1 MKSGLSTACCVFL
14 PAMLLVLATASAS
27 VPAAADAPLPDPDR
41 RLLSSGQTE
50 GWRGNV
56 ALPAEGNGDDGDR
69 VRGRLHEWPVDLGWP
84 PASDADNV
92 VVDPQTGL
100 MWVREL
106 ARVFREP
113 GSGPEGPNA
122 SMDWEAARRAVAALD
137 YAGFGDWRLP
147 NVQELQSL
155 VDFGRALPAWEPAL
169 FGPSLDVVAS
179 PYFWTATTSPLQA
192 EEAYYVNFVD
202 GHAHPWHKAIHFSVR
217 PVRDAGAAD
226 PVVLLKTGQTR
237 SYAGTAPVEP
247 PQGEDDGHLRR
258 GWEPRYAWQDDG
270 TIDRAAENLVED
282 LNTGLMWL
290 RDPLR
295 LDGRDGAGPGV
306 GGDQDLS
313 APMDWQTALD
323 RCAALDYGGHDD
335 WRLPNVQELLSIT
348 QFGRADSP
356 QDPAAFPNAPQG
368 GGAVHDIDSRARWW
382 SSTTSI
388 RGKEGGPGHNEA
400 WFVTALPPITRHHVN
415 ARTVP
420 AKAHPG
426 FVRCVR
432 DAQPQPPPD
441 GWRPEVRSSADWA
454 ALSLVAAQGGRLGK
468 FLLAAGPAASPVASM
483 LLEVGPRSVA
493 LPAASTADAPAQDLP
508 FGAAFQDV
516 SRFPLH
522 LDFLRAAFPER
533 FGALSEEDY
542 TALAAR
548 RATRRLWAGGLR
560 AFGDAQGRA
569 VYGFD
574 LYTDSADADELP
586 RLEEVRAVCRALG
599 RAFRR
604 RPLAYSPTQPEAVR
618 AAAAWPPLDCPLA
631 FPQPAPDPGYTA
643 YTVGEAYGTVRIL
656 SVDQLDQAVLSWQD
670 IVVLDRAPTDLAQV
684 VGAVLT
690 GSAQGELSHL
700 AVRSSRR
707 GTPNA
712 YLARAPERLRSLEG
726 HLVRLTVSRAGW
738 QVKADVDPVEAQA
751 FWARIRPT
759 PLVVPPP
766 DLGDGAILRLE
777 DLAARE
783 AGGLRLV
790 GAKAANLAR
799 LGPLL
804 PEQNRATGLAIP
816 FQHYDRFLRQNEIRD
831 EALAPLTRTLDLHL
845 AALLA
850 DPRFQTDPVWR
861 AARLDRLRAAM
872 RDGDSLIPDATV
884 AAIAAAI
891 RPVFGE
897 RRMVR
902 FRSSS
907 NMEDGLVFSGAGL
920 YDSTSVCVADGEDGD
935 SKGPSLCDPLQPEE
949 RTVRRGLRRVWASLW
964 SERAVSERAWY
975 GMDQGR
981 AAMGILISPA
991 FLDEVAQGVAF
1002 TGNPLSPAADELVVN
1017 VQPGDAS
1024 VVLPEPGAVPERDV
1038 LEVRGGRVARIRREQ
1053 SSSLLP
1059 PGAQV
1064 LSDVQLNRLGELLLR
1079 LRGSYAVDPEGHD
1092 PARIFLDLEFKLTPE
1107 DELVFKQVRPYLAAD
1122 AQGRAAEGFARLELP
1137 SRPGPGGPAGLALCS
1152 AWREAEDAA
1161 TEEADFLQTTLR
1173 PGELT
1178 LPLITGTLAVDLWS
1192 APRLGPD
1199 AIPATAEG
1207 PGRLDIDLVAGRP
1220 ELRGLRLSQAF
1231 RAGSQRLVLSLEL
1244 PALRAAEPNLL
1255 RLDEATLIQDAP
1267 LWAAVDGRPAARLQ
1281 PCALPSLPDERLML
1295 DFGMAERAVLTLRYG
1310 ADRGLVPYAPAALA
1324 AAWLSLGLDGA
1335 AEQTRYVA
1343 EPRHLVYDA
1352 GRHNWNEI
1360 LCIRLEPPLGG
1371 ASVLELSAT
1380 GIPGRPDEGWSAR
1393 LLDGAGGPGRELP
1406 VTGFRRLAPRAGV
1419 GRVWL
1424 PWGRAGTE

>member
-1 MKSGLSTACCVFL
+1 MKSGLSTACRASL
-14 PAMLLVLATASAS
+14 PAILLVLATASAS
-27 VPAAADAPLPDPDR
+27 VSVAADTPPPDPDR

-56 ALPAEGNGDDGDR
+56 ALPAEDNGDDGDLI
-69 VRGRLHEWPVDLGWP
+69 RGRLHEWPADLAWP
-84 PASDADNV
+84 PATEADNV

-100 MWVREL
+100 MWVRHL
-106 ARVFREP
+106 ARAFREP
-113 GSGPEGPNA
+113 GSGPDGPNA
-122 SMDWEAARRAVAALD
+122 IMDWESARRAVAALD
-137 YAGFGDWRLP
+137 HAGFSDWRLP

-155 VDFGRALPAWEPAL
+155 VDFGRALPAWEPTV
-169 FGPSLDVVAS
+169 FGPALDTLAS
-179 PYFWTATTSPLQA
+179 PYFWSATTSPLQA

-202 GHAHPWHKAIHFSVR
+202 GHAHPWHKAMSFSIR
-217 PVRDAGAAD
+217 PVRDATAADGAPPD
-226 PVVLLKTGQTR
+226 PVVLLTTGQTR
-237 SYAGTAPVEP
+237 SYAGTAPVDP

-258 GWEPRYAWQDDG
+258 GWAPSYAWQDDG
-270 TIDRAAENLVED
+270 TIDRAAENLVTD

-295 LDGRDGAGPGV
+295 VDGQGAAGAGDGDGI
-306 GGDQDLS
+306 GGNQDLS
-313 APMDWQTALD
+313 GPMDWQTAVD
-323 RCAALDYGGHDD
+323 RCAALGYGGHDD

-356 QDPAAFPNAPQG
+356 QDPAAFPNAAQG
-368 GGAVHDIDSRARWW
+368 GGAVHDLDSRARWW
-382 SSTTSI
+382 SATSSV
-388 RGKEGGPGHNEA
+388 RGKDGGPGKDEA

-415 ARTVP
+415 ARSVP
-420 AKAHPG
+420 AKAHG
-426 FVRCVR
+426 GLVRCVR
-432 DAQPQPPPD
+432 DAAPMDPPD
-441 GWRPEVRSSADWA
+441 GWRPELRASADWA
-454 ALSLVAAQGGRLGK
+454 ALSVAAAQGGRLGK
-468 FLLAAGPAASPVASM
+468 FLLAA
-483 LLEVGPRSVA
+483 
-493 LPAASTADAPAQDLP
+493 DAPTADLP
-508 FGAAFQDV
+508 FAAAFQDV

-522 LDFLRAAFPER
+522 LDFLRAAFPEQ
-533 FGALSEEDY
+533 FGALSEGDY
-542 TALAAR
+542 SALAAR
-548 RATRRLWAGGLR
+548 RATRLLWAGGLR
-560 AFGDAQGRA
+560 AFADADGRTI
-569 VYGFD
+569 YGFD
-574 LYTDSADADELP
+574 LYTDSADAAELP
-586 RLEEVRAVCRALG
+586 RLEEVRSVCRALG

-604 RPLAYSPTQPEAVR
+604 RPLAYSPTQPEAIR
-618 AAAAWPPLDCPLA
+618 DAAAWPPLDCPLA
-631 FPQPAPDPGYTA
+631 FPRPAPDPGYAA
-643 YTVGEAYGTVRIL
+643 YTVGEAFGTLRIL
-656 SVDQLDQAVLSWQD
+656 GVDQLAQAVLSWQD

-690 GSAQGELSHL
+690 GSPQGELSHL
-700 AVRSSRR
+700 AVRSARR

-712 YLARAPERLRSLEG
+712 YLAAAPDTLRPHEG
-726 HLVRLTVSRAGW
+726 QLVRLTVGRAGW
-738 QVKADVDPVEAQA
+738 QVKADVDPAEAAA

-759 PLVVPPP
+759 PLIVPPP
-766 DLGDGAILRLE
+766 DLGEGSILRLE
-777 DLAARE
+777 ELAARE

-804 PEQNRATGLAIP
+804 PPQHRATGLAIP
-816 FQHYDRFLRQNEIRD
+816 FQHYDRFLRQNAIRD
-831 EALAPLTRTLDLHL
+831 EAVAPVTRTLDLHL

-850 DPRFQTDPVWR
+850 DARFQSDPAWR

-872 RDGDSLIPDATV
+872 RDGDSAIPDETV

-935 SKGPSLCDPLQPEE
+935 NKGPSLCDPLQPEE
-949 RTVRRGLRRVWASLW
+949 RTIRRGLRRVWASLW

-1002 TGNPLSPAADELVVN
+1002 TGNPLNPSADELVVN

-1038 LEVRGGRVARIRREQ
+1038 LEVRGGRVVRIRREQ
-1053 SSSLLP
+1053 ASSLVP

-1064 LSDVQLNRLGELLLR
+1064 LSDVHLHRLGDLLLQ

-1107 DELVFKQVRPYLAAD
+1107 GELVFKQVRPFLAAD
-1122 AQGRAAEGFARLELP
+1122 APGRASEGFARLELP
-1137 SRPGPGGPAGLALCS
+1137 GRPAPGGPTGLALCS

-1161 TEEADFLQTTLR
+1161 AEEVDFVQTTLR
-1173 PGELT
+1173 AGELT
-1178 LPLITGTLAVDLWS
+1178 LPLVTGTLAVDLWS

-1207 PGRLDIDLVAGRP
+1207 PGHLDIGLVAGRP
-1220 ELRGLRLSQAF
+1220 ELRSLRLSQAF
-1231 RAGSQRLVLSLEL
+1231 RAGSRRLILSLEL

-1255 RLDEATLIQDAP
+1255 RLDEATMIKEPP
-1267 LWAAVDGRPAARLQ
+1267 LWAAVDGRPSARLQ
-1281 PCALPSLPDERLML
+1281 PCALPPLPDERLML
-1295 DFGMAERAVLTLRYG
+1295 DFGTGGRAALTLRYG
-1310 ADRGLVPYAPAALA
+1310 ADRGLVPYTPAAVA
-1324 AAWLSLGLDGA
+1324 AAWLSLGTDG
-1335 AEQTRYVA
+1335 ESVNTRTIT
-1343 EPRHLVYDA
+1343 EPRHLIYDA
-1352 GRHNWNEI
+1352 GRHNWNEV
-1360 LCIRLEPPLGG
+1360 LRIRLRPPLGG
-1371 ASVLELSAT
+1371 ASVLELTAA
-1380 GIPGRPDEGWSAR
+1380 GIPGRPDERWTAR
-1393 LLDGAGGPGRELP
+1393 LLDGSGALLLELP

-1424 PWGRAGTE
+1424 PWAGVGTG

>member
-1 MKSGLSTACCVFL
+1 MTSGLSTACRASL
-14 PAMLLVLATASAS
+14 PAILLVLATASAS
-27 VPAAADAPLPDPDR
+27 VPVAADAPLPNPDR
-41 RLLSSGQTE
+41 RLLSSGQTS

-56 ALPAEGNGDDGDR
+56 ALPAEGNGDDGDLI
-69 VRGRLHEWPVDLGWP
+69 RGRLHEWPADLAWP
-84 PASDADNV
+84 PATEADNV

-100 MWVREL
+100 MWVRHL
-106 ARVFREP
+106 ARAFREP

-122 SMDWEAARRAVAALD
+122 IMDWEAARRAVAALD
-137 YAGFGDWRLP
+137 HAGFSDWRLP

-155 VDFGRALPAWEPAL
+155 VDFGRALPAWEPRV
-169 FGPSLDVVAS
+169 FGPALDALAS

-202 GHAHPWHKAIHFSVR
+202 GHAHPWHKAMSFSIR
-217 PVRDAGAAD
+217 PVRDAAVDD
-226 PVVLLKTGQTR
+226 PVVLLQTGQTR
-237 SYAGTAPVEP
+237 SYAGTAPVDP

-258 GWEPRYAWQDDG
+258 GWQPRYAWQDDG
-270 TIDRAAENLVED
+270 RIDLAAENLVTD
-282 LNTGLMWL
+282 VNTGLMWL

-295 LDGRDGAGPGV
+295 LDGHGGAGADRGV

-313 APMDWQTALD
+313 APMDWQTAVD
-323 RCAALDYGGHDD
+323 RCAALGYGGHDD

-382 SSTTSI
+382 TATTSI
-388 RGKEGGPGHNEA
+388 RGKEGGPGQNEA

-420 AKAHPG
+420 AKAHG
-426 FVRCVR
+426 GLVRCVR
-432 DAQPQPPPD
+432 DAAPVAPPD
-441 GWRPEVRSSADWA
+441 GWRPELRASADWA
-454 ALSLVAAQGGRLGK
+454 ALSVAAAQGGRLGK
-468 FLLAAGPAASPVASM
+468 FLLAA
-483 LLEVGPRSVA
+483 
-493 LPAASTADAPAQDLP
+493 DAPTPDLP
-508 FGAAFQDV
+508 FAAAFQDV

-522 LDFLRAAFPER
+522 LDFLRVAFPEQ

-542 TALAAR
+542 TALSAR
-548 RATRRLWAGGLR
+548 RATRLLWAGGLR
-560 AFGDAQGRA
+560 AFGDADGRT

-574 LYTDSADADELP
+574 LYTDSADAAELP
-586 RLEEVRAVCRALG
+586 RLDEVRDVCRALS

-604 RPLAYSPTQPEAVR
+604 RPLVYSPTQPEAIR
-618 AAAAWPPLDCPLA
+618 DAAAWPPLDCPLA
-631 FPQPAPDPGYTA
+631 FPQPAPDPGYAA
-643 YTVGEAYGTVRIL
+643 YTLGEAFGTVRIL
-656 SVDQLDQAVLSWQD
+656 SVDQLDQTVLSWQD

-690 GSAQGELSHL
+690 GSPQGELSHL
-700 AVRSSRR
+700 AVRSARR

-712 YLARAPERLRSLEG
+712 YLAHAPERLRALDG

-738 QVKADVDPVEAQA
+738 QVKPDVEPAEAQA
-751 FWARIRPT
+751 YWARIRPT

-766 DLGDGAILRLE
+766 DLTDGAILRLE

-804 PEQNRATGLAIP
+804 PERNRATGLAIP
-816 FQHYDRFLRQNEIRD
+816 FLHYDRFLRQNEICD
-831 EALAPLTRTLDLHL
+831 EAVAPVTRTLDLHL

-850 DPRFQTDPVWR
+850 DARFQTDPAWR
-861 AARLDRLRAAM
+861 AARLDRLRTAM
-872 RDGDSLIPDATV
+872 KDGDSVIPDDTV

-949 RTVRRGLRRVWASLW
+949 RTIRRGLRRVWASLW
-964 SERAVSERAWY
+964 SDRAVSERAWY
-975 GMDQGR
+975 GMDQSR

-1002 TGNPLSPAADELVVN
+1002 TGNPLNPTADELVIN

-1038 LEVRGGRVARIRREQ
+1038 LEVKEGRVARIRREQ
-1053 SSSLLP
+1053 TSSLVP

-1064 LSDVQLNRLGELLLR
+1064 LSDPQLHRLGALLLQ
-1079 LRGSYAVDPEGHD
+1079 LRDSYAVDPEGHD
-1092 PARIFLDLEFKLTPE
+1092 PALIFLDLEFKLTPE
-1107 DELVFKQVRPYLAAD
+1107 GELVFKQVRPYLAAD
-1122 AQGRAAEGFARLELP
+1122 ATGRAAEGFARLELP
-1137 SRPGPGGPAGLALCS
+1137 GRPAPGGPAGLPLCA

-1173 PGELT
+1173 AGELT

-1192 APRLGPD
+1192 PPRLGPE

-1220 ELRGLRLSQAF
+1220 ELRSLRLSQAF
-1231 RAGSQRLVLSLEL
+1231 RAGPHGVVLSLEL

-1255 RLDEATLIQDAP
+1255 RLDEATLLRDAP
-1267 LWAAVDGRPAARLQ
+1267 LWGTVDGRPAARLQ

-1295 DFGMAERAVLTLRYG
+1295 DFGTAGRTVLTLRYG

-1324 AAWLSLGLDGA
+1324 AAWLSLGVDGA
-1335 AEQTRYVA
+1335 TEGTRYIA
-1343 EPRHLVYDA
+1343 EPRHLIYDA
-1352 GRHNWNEI
+1352 GRHNWNEV
-1360 LCIRLEPPLGG
+1360 LRIRLEPPLGG
-1371 ASVLELSAT
+1371 ASVLELTAT
-1380 GIPGRPDEGWSAR
+1380 GIPGRADERWTAR
-1393 LLDGAGGPGRELP
+1393 LLDGAGALLHELP
-1406 VTGFRRLAPRAGV
+1406 VTGFRRLAPRAEV

-1424 PWGRAGTE
+1424 PWCGGLTR

>member
-1 MKSGLSTACCVFL
+1 MKSGLSTACCAFP
-14 PAMLLVLATASAS
+14 PAILLLLAMASAS
-27 VPAAADAPLPDPDR
+27 VPAAADTPLPDPDR

-69 VRGRLHEWPVDLGWP
+69 VRGRLHEWPADLLWP

-113 GSGPEGPNA
+113 GSGPDGPNA

-137 YAGFGDWRLP
+137 YAGFDDWRLP

-155 VDFGRALPAWEPAL
+155 VDFGRALPAWEPDV
-169 FGPSLDVVAS
+169 FGPSLDAVAS

-217 PVRDAGAAD
+217 PVRDAGVAD

-237 SYAGTAPVEP
+237 SYAGTAPVDP

-258 GWEPRYAWQDDG
+258 GWEPRYTWQDDG
-270 TIDRAAENLVED
+270 TIDRAAENLVTD

-295 LDGRDGAGPGV
+295 LDGKGGVGPGV

-382 SSTTSI
+382 SATTSV
-388 RGKEGGPGHNEA
+388 RGKEGGPGQNEA

-426 FVRCVR
+426 LVRCVR

-441 GWRPEVRSSADWA
+441 GWRPEVRSSADWT
-454 ALSLVAAQGGRLGK
+454 ALSLAAAQGGRLGK
-468 FLLAAGPAASPVASM
+468 FLLAAVPAAGPVAPVVP
-483 LLEVGPRSVA
+483 EVGHRSDS
-493 LPAASTADAPAQDLP
+493 LPVVSTADAPAQDLP

-560 AFGDAQGRA
+560 AFGDAQGRP

-574 LYTDSADADELP
+574 LYTDSAAADELP

-631 FPQPAPDPGYTA
+631 YPQPAPDPGYVA
-643 YTVGEAYGTVRIL
+643 YTLGEAYGTVRIL
-656 SVDQLDQAVLSWQD
+656 GVDQLDQAVLSWQD

-712 YLARAPERLRSLEG
+712 YLAQAPERLRSLEG
-726 HLVRLTVSRAGW
+726 HLVRLTLSRAGW
-738 QVKADVDPVEAQA
+738 QVKADVDPGEAQA

-766 DLGDGAILRLE
+766 DLGEGAILRLE

-804 PEQNRATGLAIP
+804 PPQNRATGLAIP
-816 FQHYDRFLRQNEIRD
+816 FQHYDRFLRQNAIRD
-831 EALAPLTRTLDLHL
+831 EAFAPLTRTLDLHL

-850 DPRFQTDPVWR
+850 DARFQTDPAWR

-872 RDGDSLIPDATV
+872 RDGDTIIPDDTV
-884 AAIAAAI
+884 AAVAAAI

-897 RRMVR
+897 GGKPGLSVHRRIARDQVVQR
-902 FRSSS
+902 RTKRI
-907 NMEDGLVFSGAGL
+907 E
-920 YDSTSVCVADGEDGD
+920 VAPRPLLRPGD
-935 SKGPSLCDPLQPEE
+935 IEF
-949 RTVRRGLRRVWASLW
+949 LRRI
-964 SERAVSERAWY
+964 AVLHHPQR
-975 GMDQGR
+975 R
-981 AAMGILISPA
+981 H
-991 FLDEVAQGVAF
+991 
-1002 TGNPLSPAADELVVN
+1002 
-1017 VQPGDAS
+1017 
-1024 VVLPEPGAVPERDV
+1024 GAV
-1038 LEVRGGRVARIRREQ
+1038 
-1053 SSSLLP
+1053 
-1059 PGAQV
+1059 
-1064 LSDVQLNRLGELLLR
+1064 R
-1079 LRGSYAVDPEGHD
+1079 LRG
-1092 PARIFLDLEFKLTPE
+1092 L
-1107 DELVFKQVRPYLAAD
+1107 LACGAK
-1122 AQGRAAEGFARLELP
+1122 
-1137 SRPGPGGPAGLALCS
+1137 
-1152 AWREAEDAA
+1152 
-1161 TEEADFLQTTLR
+1161 
-1173 PGELT
+1173 
-1178 LPLITGTLAVDLWS
+1178 
-1192 APRLGPD
+1192 
-1199 AIPATAEG
+1199 
-1207 PGRLDIDLVAGRP
+1207 IDLD
-1220 ELRGLRLSQAF
+1220 RLAQA
-1231 RAGSQRLVLSLEL
+1231 A
-1244 PALRAAEPNLL
+1244 
-1255 RLDEATLIQDAP
+1255 
-1267 LWAAVDGRPAARLQ
+1267 
-1281 PCALPSLPDERLML
+1281 
-1295 DFGMAERAVLTLRYG
+1295 
-1310 ADRGLVPYAPAALA
+1310 
-1324 AAWLSLGLDGA
+1324 
-1335 AEQTRYVA
+1335 
-1343 EPRHLVYDA
+1343 
-1352 GRHNWNEI
+1352 
-1360 LCIRLEPPLGG
+1360 PPL
-1371 ASVLELSAT
+1371 A
-1380 GIPGRPDEGWSAR
+1380 
-1393 LLDGAGGPGRELP
+1393 
-1406 VTGFRRLAPRAGV
+1406 
-1419 GRVWL
+1419 
-1424 PWGRAGTE
+1424 